1 MMKFTIFKRLTFG
14 YIAIM
19 LLVIFLG
26 VYVTVKLNQLT
37 LLTRSI
43 ATVDSSI
50 INQIEHI
57 LDTMYSQES
66 FGKKYL
72 ISGDKDFYKQFID
85 IKEYL
90 RKDLEALEPFLEGTE
105 NEMIYADALKQYD
118 RYHSLFENEYKFIEK
133 GQEYAKDRYR
143 VKKENIIDQINQGLV
158 KIVRATRL
166 ASYKKIYGANQIS
179 SHVLKVTAIT
189 AVLTVIIGILISF
202 FNTKSINRSVL
213 LLQDRTRKIAKGKFA
228 KIQDITSPPEIKDLA
243 DSFNIMCER
252 LKEIDELKEDF
263 ISRVSHELRTPLTAI
278 REATSMLLDGV
289 FANEPEKR
297 HELLTVL
304 HEECE
309 RLIHL
314 VNRILD
320 LSCMEAK
327 MMGYHFKECNIIPV
341 IQKSV
346 LNIAPIAQRK
356 HINLELKPPKNVPF
370 VKIDKERI
378 GQVMENLLGNAL
390 KFTDSG
396 GEVIVNCGCRKGKGS
411 GRIEISVSDNGCGI
425 VEENLKNIFDKFVRI
440 ESGEKPVRG
449 TGLGLSIAKHVVTA
463 HGGIIWAQSK
473 PGEGSVFSF
482 SLPVS

>member
-1 MMKFTIFKRLTFG
+1 MKFTIFKRLTFG

-26 VYVTVKLNQLT
+26 LYVTFKLNQLN

-43 ATVDSSI
+43 ASVDGSI

-57 LDTMYSQES
+57 LDTMYSQVS

-72 ISGDKDFYKQFID
+72 ISKDNDFYKQFVE
-85 IKEYL
+85 IKGYFQM
-90 RKDLEALEPFLEGTE
+90 DMEALEPFLVGTE
-105 NEMIYADALKQYD
+105 NEIIYSETLRLYD
-118 RYHSLFENEYKFIEK
+118 RYLSLFENEHNFIEK
-133 GQEYAKDRYR
+133 NQVYALRDYS
-143 VKKENIIDQINQGLV
+143 VQKEKIIDQMNDELV
-158 KIVRATRL
+158 KIIKMTRL
-166 ASYKKIYGANQIS
+166 STYNKVYEANQIS
-179 SHVLKVTAIT
+179 SHVLKVAAIT
-189 AVLTVIIGILISF
+189 ALLTVIIGILISF

-213 LLQDRTRKIAKGKFA
+213 LLQDRTKEIATGTFA
-228 KIQDITSPPEIKDLA
+228 KIQDITSPPEIKELA

-263 ISRVSHELRTPLTAI
+263 ISHISHELRTPLTAI

-289 FANEPEKR
+289 FANEKGKR

-327 MMGYHFKECNIIPV
+327 MVGYHVKECNIIPV

-346 LNIAPIAQRK
+346 LHIAPIAQRK
-356 HINLELKPPKNVPF
+356 RINLELKPPQEMPL
-370 VKIDKERI
+370 VKIDKERV

-390 KFTDSG
+390 KFTPRG
-396 GEVIVNCGCRKGKGS
+396 GEVIVVCGCREDN
-411 GRIEISVSDNGCGI
+411 GRRSVEISVSDNGCGI
-425 VEENLKNIFDKFVRI
+425 EEENLENIFDKFVRI
-440 ESGEKPVRG
+440 ESGGKTIKG

-463 HGGIIWAQSK
+463 HGGMIWAQSK
-473 PGEGSVFSF
+473 PGEGSTFSF
-482 SLPVS
+482 TLPVL

>member
-1 MMKFTIFKRLTFG
+1 MKFTIFKRLTFG

-19 LLVIFLG
+19 MLVIFLG
-26 VYVTVKLNQLT
+26 IYVTFKLNQLN

-57 LDTMYSQES
+57 VDAMYSQES

-72 ISGDKDFYKQFID
+72 ISGDEDFYKQFID

-90 RKDLEALEPFLEGTE
+90 REDMETLRPFLEGTE
-105 NEMIYADALKQYD
+105 NETIYFKTLKLYD
-118 RYHSLFENEYKFIEK
+118 RYHTLFENERKFIEK
-133 GQEYAKDRYR
+133 DQEYSSDRYR
-143 VKKENIIDQINQGLV
+143 VKKENIIDQVNQGLA
-158 KIVRATRL
+158 KIVKMTRL
-166 ASYKKIYGANQIS
+166 ASYKKIYDANQIS
-179 SHVLKVTAIT
+179 SHVLKVAAIT
-189 AVLTVIIGILISF
+189 AVLTVVIGILISF

-213 LLQDRTRKIAKGKFA
+213 LLQERTKNVAKGKFV
-228 KIQDITSPPEIKDLA
+228 KIQGITSPPEIKDLA

-263 ISRVSHELRTPLTAI
+263 ISRISHELRTPLTAI
-278 REATSMLLDGV
+278 KEATSMLLDGV
-289 FANEPEKR
+289 FEKKPEKR

-309 RLIHL
+309 RLIRL

-327 MMGYHFKECNIIPV
+327 MMGYHFKECDIIPT

-356 HINLELKPPKNVPF
+356 HINLELKPPQEVPF

-390 KFTDSG
+390 KFTQSG
-396 GEVIVNCGCRKGKGS
+396 GTVIVNCGCRKGGGN
-411 GRIEISVSDNGCGI
+411 GRIEISVSDSGCGI
-425 VEENLKNIFDKFVRI
+425 AEENLKNIFDKFVRI
-440 ESGEKPVRG
+440 ESGEKTIRG

-473 PGEGSVFSF
+473 PGKGSVFSF